1 MENPN
6 EEGERLEG
14 DAATCPTSLCS
25 QLNTQPLLFKMLLCL
40 IFVENR

>member
-14 DAATCPTSLCS
+14 DTGACPTGICS
-25 QLNTQPLLFKMLLCL
+25 QLSTQPLLFKKVLCL